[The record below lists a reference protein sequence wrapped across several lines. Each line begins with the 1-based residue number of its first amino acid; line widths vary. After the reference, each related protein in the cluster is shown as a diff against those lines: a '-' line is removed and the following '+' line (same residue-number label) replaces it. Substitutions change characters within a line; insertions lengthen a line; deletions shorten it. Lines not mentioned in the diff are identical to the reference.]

1 MKVKFKKLNE
11 NAVKP
16 YQKINGDFC
25 YDVIATSCEEI
36 APNVYKY
43 GLGLAFE
50 IERDYEF
57 LEKPYTLTDKA
68 GNYITSMRGIL
79 LDFQKSDMRL
89 SLDFRPR
96 SSVYKTG
103 LSLANTT
110 GTIDEL
116 FRGEVCAIFY
126 HVMPNM
132 PIYKVGDPIGQI
144 KIGITF
150 PIEFIEVDELSDTS
164 RGDGG
169 FGHTD
174 NIKKS

>member
-1 MKVKFKKLNE
+1 MKVNFKKLNE

-25 YDVIATSCEEI
+25 YDVVATSCEEI
-36 APNVYKY
+36 LPNVYKY

-50 IERDYEF
+50 IERNF
-57 LEKPYTLTDKA
+57 EKINSK
-68 GNYITSMRGIL
+68 ISI
-79 LDFQKSDMRL
+79 DFKNSPVRL

-103 LSLANTT
+103 LSLANPT
-110 GTIDEL
+110 GTIDE
-116 FRGEVCAIFY
+116 FYRGGVCAIFY
-126 HVMPNM
+126 HVMPNL

-144 KIGITF
+144 KIGITL
-150 PIEFIEVDELSDTS
+150 PIEFEEVEELSTTV
-164 RGDGG
+164 RGEGG

-174 NIKKS
+174 NIKKQ